1 MKKTG
6 FYLIPEMV
14 KSLLGRVAFLLFM
27 LILFIIDIFFCIIY
41 LIFRFFNIIFETLST
56 GTAKVGMVLDDLENR
71 LMEKV

>member
-14 KSLLGRVAFLLFM
+14 RSLLGRVAFLLFM
-27 LILFIIDIFFCIIY
+27 LILLILDVFFCIIY

-56 GTAKVGMVLDDLENR
+56 GIAKVGMVLDDLENR